1 MPVYDYICSTCHHR
15 TEVIH
20 GREEAGP
27 KFCPACGAEGTMRKG
42 FSAPS
47 IVFKGS
53 GWAKKDRATSAHRT
67 LASRS
72 AATDSG
78 GSGSSDAA
86 STSSA
91 ETGGGSGSGAD
102 TASATSDSSTATSNA
117 KSDGGAKR
125 SGRTDRPK
133 SGSTPAKSGGD

>member
-72 AATDSG
+72 AAT
-78 GSGSSDAA
+78 A
-86 STSSA
+86 
-91 ETGGGSGSGAD
+91 GGGSGSGAD

>member
-78 GSGSSDAA
+78 GSGSSDA
-86 STSSA
+86 
-91 ETGGGSGSGAD
+91 GGGSRSGAD